1 VPNDVPYA
9 QVSSGAGCRHLSF
22 HPSNRF
28 VYVNNEIDSTLSA
41 FAFDAARG
49 ACQIVQTVSTLP
61 EDFAGT
67 NSTAQ
72 VVVHPSGKLVYV
84 SNRGHDS
91 VAIFAIDQDT
101 GKLRF
106 VGHEPTQGQ
115 TPRNFNVDPT
125 GTFLLAANQASDTIV
140 TFRIDQ
146 ETGRLTPT
154 GHVTENPTPVCVVF
168 RPS

>member
-1 VPNDVPYA
+1 
-9 QVSSGAGCRHLSF
+9 
-22 HPSNRF
+22 
-28 VYVNNEIDSTLSA
+28 
-41 FAFDAARG
+41 
-49 ACQIVQTVSTLP
+49 VSTLP

-91 VAIFAIDQDT
+91 VAIFAIDQES

-106 VGHEPTQGQ
+106 VGHESTQGR

-125 GTFLLAANQASDTIV
+125 GTLLLAANQAGNTIV
-140 TFRIDQ
+140 TFRIDR
-146 ETGRLTPT
+146 ETGRLQPA
-154 GHVTENPTPVCVVF
+154 GPVTETPAPVCVVF
-168 RPS
+168 REA